1 MDKNLNFNASTNFV
15 GKFPKLRHLN
25 PVVYKKFKNTRKF
38 IEEDIKSEEFV
49 DRGGLDLK
57 TYNTLQQIWQ
67 DRDYLI
73 KASKH
78 EPNGMDGKPPDIPY
92 AQGPSKTRPVVGEKK
107 ALVLLVEF
115 KDKKGN
121 TSYEHF
127 RDMLFNSGFQYSLKN
142 YYREAS
148 WNQLNIDGYVN
159 DEWYSVNHKRQY
171 YVDTTFLNGHFAKA
185 QELVEEAVKTAKSSN
200 KFNFS
205 DFAKNGEIELLI
217 VIYAG
222 SGLDTKLDARFIRP
236 HTDRLRNP
244 IEVEPGIWA
253 KNYCIVPELP
263 SDDLGCFCHEVGHL
277 LGLPDFYKEGYS
289 TVVGGWC
296 LMGVGD
302 HNNGGRT
309 PAHPSA
315 WCKIHLGWTEPTTI
329 TELPQIQNIPAVNDP
344 NSTNK
349 IYKIP
354 VKDSNGK
361 EYFLIENRQQKGFDQ
376 GLPASGLLIWHV
388 NESKSMRYFPNND
401 PQNFFLTLEQSDGR
415 GELEKNMFEL
425 KKKVGSQ
432 QAKKA
437 LTGDNGDPFPG
448 ETKKTVFDDKSLP
461 NSRSHNNKHS
471 CVVVNSISNSD
482 NVMTAIMGVMCSSPL
497 ILGDKE
503 PLWEEIPDDDRLRW
517 IKEES
522 SIDFYQNGYS
532 QGYRKGYG
540 DALKNMRK

>member
-1 MDKNLNFNASTNFV
+1 
-15 GKFPKLRHLN
+15 
-25 PVVYKKFKNTRKF
+25 
-38 IEEDIKSEEFV
+38 
-49 DRGGLDLK
+49 
-57 TYNTLQQIWQ
+57 
-67 DRDYLI
+67 
-73 KASKH
+73 
-78 EPNGMDGKPPDIPY
+78 
-92 AQGPSKTRPVVGEKK
+92 
-107 ALVLLVEF
+107 
-115 KDKKGN
+115 
-121 TSYEHF
+121 
-127 RDMLFNSGFQYSLKN
+127 
-142 YYREAS
+142 
-148 WNQLNIDGYVN
+148 
-159 DEWYSVNHKRQY
+159 
-171 YVDTTFLNGHFAKA
+171 
-185 QELVEEAVKTAKSSN
+185 
-200 KFNFS
+200 
-205 DFAKNGEIELLI
+205 
-217 VIYAG
+217 
-222 SGLDTKLDARFIRP
+222 
-236 HTDRLRNP
+236 
-244 IEVEPGIWA
+244 
-253 KNYCIVPELP
+253 
-263 SDDLGCFCHEVGHL
+263 
-277 LGLPDFYKEGYS
+277 
-289 TVVGGWC
+289 
-296 LMGVGD
+296 MGVGD

-344 NSTNK
+344 DSTDK

-354 VKDSNGK
+354 VKGSNGR

-388 NESKSMRYFPNND
+388 NEIKSMRYFPNND

-461 NSRSHNNKHS
+461 NSKSHNNKHS
-471 CVVVNSISNSD
+471 CVVVDSISNSD
-482 NVMTAIMGVMCSSPL
+482 NIMTAIMGVMCSSHL
-497 ILGDKE
+497 ILEEKE

-532 QGYRKGYG
+532 QGYRQGYG